1 MHVPQSVQ
9 TMNELKDFALVPY
22 HIIGPKD
29 GKPIIEVVQDT
40 MVGSF
45 RLTKDD
51 VKINDK
57 TFANLQM
64 VNSYFDGNLQEPN
77 DKKTREYTGR
87 QASSAI
93 IPPGLHIKIN
103 NRLNETININNSVH
117 TTGILDKNVF
127 HSMSNGLLPVIYH
140 DYNPFEVRRF
150 LDNLQRLI
158 CRWLLTSGFSV
169 GISDLVVEQTTKDT
183 LKNIIT
189 EMKTKAYGEL
199 EKVRNQEMENNSIFN
214 NQDFFEQTMINILNG
229 AASKV
234 EKSGL
239 ENIHHQYNRM
249 INMVRS
255 GSKGKD
261 TNVAQMIA
269 AVGQQNVDGKR
280 VAYGFTDR
288 TLPHYNKY
296 DDGPAARGFVE
307 NSFINGL
314 TPQEMFFHAMG
325 GREGLIDTAVK
336 SVTGNTP
343 IVIMENGKTKYVEI
357 GEWIDN
363 YMELYPTEI
372 AVEDDR
378 PDLEFLKIDDK
389 VSVYIPT
396 VDEKGSVFWG
406 ELTAVTRHDPTEVIY
421 EIETAGGRRVT
432 VADSESLLIWD
443 NETEGYYK
451 KHSSL
456 VKIGDNVPVTTKMV
470 NPSQI
475 TEYIDMTE
483 YFSKKSYV
491 YGTDFNKCVK
501 EMKEAQG
508 NSFHIPKNWYEENN
522 GNTFTLPYISKARV
536 QRVTVRSCTEN
547 IKDGCIYPYHATR
560 EHSHL
565 PDKFILDYENG
576 IMCGIYLADGCIHE
590 KSGTISITKDDKSI
604 QEFVCKWFDKYN
616 ITYRIDNNK
625 NDYGTSTS
633 IIGSSTLFAKFF
645 KILMGQGARK
655 KQIPDVSYNAPV
667 DFVKGLLNGYI
678 SGDGSIERGDSI
690 TASSSSKQ
698 LIEGIIFLLSRIG
711 VFGKLTISQL
721 KYNNFNTIDIAPSYR
736 LSIRAQWA
744 SIFRNEID
752 LIHSIKKVKLRT
764 ASFSEKHINF
774 KELNDTVMDKIIKI
788 TKQDGIENCS
798 KMYDVTV
805 PSTLNFITAS
815 GLGLNDTSE
824 TGYIQRR
831 LVKAMEDAK
840 IHYDYTVRNAASSI
854 IQFVYGEDGIE
865 GTKIEK
871 QTIPYIDMD
880 VVGIYN
886 KYMINEQ
893 DNMKLLLTD
902 KAYEEFKKDKSFKKD
917 MEKYLEQIIEDKK
930 FLIEKIFKGEQNNKI
945 EYPIPFARII
955 NNAYNRMKDMG
966 LDSLPSNVTPKYILD
981 KMNTLI
987 SGKDSLYI
995 IDNNQGIE
1003 FLYIL
1008 IRANISPKDFICK
1021 YHMQKET
1028 VDWIF
1033 DEIKRYFI
1041 EAIAAPGEMVG
1052 IIAAQSFG
1060 EPVTQLSNRFDTR
1073 IRVVSKNNQHTG
1085 KIGDFI
1091 DRLLEENKEDVIELG
1106 HNSTALYLKD
1116 DYFIIGV
1123 SDNEKTSWRRI
1134 LEVSRHPAN
1143 GGLVTVKTRS
1153 GRKTTATLSHSFLKR
1168 TKEGSIIPIEGSK
1181 LSVGDRIPVTRN
1193 IPTIDN
1199 PLKITWIDNNCYV
1212 LDKDFGWIIGAYL
1225 ADGCATSNVIISKI
1239 EPVFEERLREFA
1251 NDNGFTLTIRKQ
1263 TGNFKNA
1270 PIYKDRIYESKSMR
1284 IGGERSY
1291 ALAKWFINNFGT
1303 GSYNKSI
1310 PGWVYASNKEFIAGI
1325 ISGYFDGDGNVNV
1338 EKHMIRCHSVCEGL
1352 IEDIS
1357 ILLNYCGVFAV
1368 KLIERRKREKANLFH
1383 VLSISK
1389 KYAELF
1395 DNVIGFHTEYKSN
1408 NLKEIIK
1415 YNNRDNVHDVRDV
1428 IDLIPE
1434 CGESIAYIG
1443 ERLKLPGQSRTYKR
1457 WLKKRGIGRRT
1468 LEKYIAL
1475 FKAAND
1481 LQGNLPDVKSHIDI
1495 LEQAVNADVIWD
1507 EIIELEYLPDPQEF
1521 VYDFTVPGNDSF
1533 MVDNGIL
1540 VHNTLDSFHVSG
1552 TAAAVKATSGVPRL
1566 KELLSVSKNIKT
1578 PTLTIY
1584 LKPDISSV
1592 SNYTEDKEGNVS
1604 DVRLMEAKEKTLK
1617 VLHQLEITRIYDI
1630 LESTEI
1636 YWDPPSTSGLNS
1648 SIENDNEILAVYR
1661 EFAKVN
1667 ANTEKCNSL
1676 SPWVIRMKFSK
1687 EKLKIVHLTMIDIY
1701 MKIYQNYENVLDCIF
1716 SDDNDKELIFHMR
1729 IYENAIKDVDSEDM
1743 VAALKAFEYNIVH
1756 TILLKGI
1763 QKIKKVS
1770 MRQNNRIK
1778 YNSEIQKFEKV
1789 SEWILDTD
1797 GSNFIEIIS
1806 NPNIDSYRTKTN
1818 DINEIYSVL
1827 GIEAARNALYEE
1839 MMDVIK
1845 ESSLNYRHLSLLVDT
1860 MTCKGALMSID
1871 RHGIN
1876 RGDVGPLAK
1885 SSFEE
1890 TTDML
1895 IKASIFSDIDRI
1907 NGVSANIM
1915 LGQLPPCGT
1924 GFSEIL
1930 LDEEEFVNIIKDKTN
1945 FVRQQNVISE
1955 EDNNC
1960 SVEMLE
1966 IPSITTKR
1974 NTRTKKLNIPDIII
1988 E

>member
-169 GISDLVVEQTTKDT
+169 GISDLVVEQTTKET

-199 EKVRNQEMENNSIFN
+199 EKVRNQQMENNSIFN

-336 SVTGNTP
+336 
-343 IVIMENGKTKYVEI
+343 
-357 GEWIDN
+357 
-363 YMELYPTEI
+363 
-372 AVEDDR
+372 
-378 PDLEFLKIDDK
+378 
-389 VSVYIPT
+389 
-396 VDEKGSVFWG
+396 
-406 ELTAVTRHDPTEVIY
+406 
-421 EIETAGGRRVT
+421 
-432 VADSESLLIWD
+432 
-443 NETEGYYK
+443 
-451 KHSSL
+451 
-456 VKIGDNVPVTTKMV
+456 
-470 NPSQI
+470 
-475 TEYIDMTE
+475 
-483 YFSKKSYV
+483 
-491 YGTDFNKCVK
+491 
-501 EMKEAQG
+501 
-508 NSFHIPKNWYEENN
+508 
-522 GNTFTLPYISKARV
+522 
-536 QRVTVRSCTEN
+536 
-547 IKDGCIYPYHATR
+547 
-560 EHSHL
+560 
-565 PDKFILDYENG
+565 
-576 IMCGIYLADGCIHE
+576 
-590 KSGTISITKDDKSI
+590 
-604 QEFVCKWFDKYN
+604 
-616 ITYRIDNNK
+616 
-625 NDYGTSTS
+625 
-633 IIGSSTLFAKFF
+633 
-645 KILMGQGARK
+645 
-655 KQIPDVSYNAPV
+655 
-667 DFVKGLLNGYI
+667 
-678 SGDGSIERGDSI
+678 
-690 TASSSSKQ
+690 
-698 LIEGIIFLLSRIG
+698 
-711 VFGKLTISQL
+711 
-721 KYNNFNTIDIAPSYR
+721 
-736 LSIRAQWA
+736 
-744 SIFRNEID
+744 
-752 LIHSIKKVKLRT
+752 
-764 ASFSEKHINF
+764 
-774 KELNDTVMDKIIKI
+774 
-788 TKQDGIENCS
+788 
-798 KMYDVTV
+798 
-805 PSTLNFITAS
+805 
-815 GLGLNDTSE
+815 TSE

-840 IHYDYTVRNAASSI
+840 IHYDYTVRNAANSI

-880 VVGIYN
+880 IAGIYN

-945 EYPIPFARII
+945 EYPIPFTRII

-995 IDNNQGIE
+995 IDNKQGIE

-1060 EPVTQLSNRFDTR
+1060 EPVTQL
-1073 IRVVSKNNQHTG
+1073 
-1085 KIGDFI
+1085 
-1091 DRLLEENKEDVIELG
+1091 
-1106 HNSTALYLKD
+1106 
-1116 DYFIIGV
+1116 
-1123 SDNEKTSWRRI
+1123 
-1134 LEVSRHPAN
+1134 
-1143 GGLVTVKTRS
+1143 
-1153 GRKTTATLSHSFLKR
+1153 
-1168 TKEGSIIPIEGSK
+1168 
-1181 LSVGDRIPVTRN
+1181 
-1193 IPTIDN
+1193 
-1199 PLKITWIDNNCYV
+1199 
-1212 LDKDFGWIIGAYL
+1212 
-1225 ADGCATSNVIISKI
+1225 
-1239 EPVFEERLREFA
+1239 
-1251 NDNGFTLTIRKQ
+1251 
-1263 TGNFKNA
+1263 
-1270 PIYKDRIYESKSMR
+1270 
-1284 IGGERSY
+1284 
-1291 ALAKWFINNFGT
+1291 
-1303 GSYNKSI
+1303 
-1310 PGWVYASNKEFIAGI
+1310 
-1325 ISGYFDGDGNVNV
+1325 
-1338 EKHMIRCHSVCEGL
+1338 
-1352 IEDIS
+1352 
-1357 ILLNYCGVFAV
+1357 
-1368 KLIERRKREKANLFH
+1368 
-1383 VLSISK
+1383 
-1389 KYAELF
+1389 
-1395 DNVIGFHTEYKSN
+1395 
-1408 NLKEIIK
+1408 
-1415 YNNRDNVHDVRDV
+1415 
-1428 IDLIPE
+1428 
-1434 CGESIAYIG
+1434 
-1443 ERLKLPGQSRTYKR
+1443 
-1457 WLKKRGIGRRT
+1457 
-1468 LEKYIAL
+1468 
-1475 FKAAND
+1475 
-1481 LQGNLPDVKSHIDI
+1481 
-1495 LEQAVNADVIWD
+1495 
-1507 EIIELEYLPDPQEF
+1507 
-1521 VYDFTVPGNDSF
+1521 
-1533 MVDNGIL
+1533 
-1540 VHNTLDSFHVSG
+1540 TLDSFHVSG

-1636 YWDPPSTSGLNS
+1636 YWDPPSTTGLNS

-1661 EFAKVN
+1661 EFAKFN

-1687 EKLKIVHLTMIDIY
+1687 EKLKRVHLTMIDIY
-1701 MKIYQNYENVLDCIF
+1701 MKIYQNYEKVLDCIF

-1797 GSNFIEIIS
+1797 GSNFVEIIS

-1924 GFSEIL
+1924 GFSQIL
-1930 LDEEEFVNIIKDKTN
+1930 LDEEEFVNIIKDKNN